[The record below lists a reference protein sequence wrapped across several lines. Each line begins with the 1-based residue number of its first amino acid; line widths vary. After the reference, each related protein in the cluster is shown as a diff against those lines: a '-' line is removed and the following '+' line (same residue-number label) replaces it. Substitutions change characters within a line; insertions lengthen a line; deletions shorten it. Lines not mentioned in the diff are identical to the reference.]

1 MTDLVARTPPRRR
14 RIRLLV
20 TVLLLGVV
28 IIAAAVLP
36 VPSPLQM
43 RIWSQSVGIA
53 APLLFLLGHTLAT
66 VAPVPRTVF
75 TLAAGLLFGSVLGV
89 ALSLLATVLSAVL
102 AFGLVRSV
110 ARRLVLPRLDH
121 RVLDHRVLR
130 AVDARLRRRGWLAVA
145 SLRLIPAVPFS
156 VLNYCSALSSIRFRH
171 YLAGTVGV
179 VPGTVAVVVLGDA
192 LTGTTSPAL
201 LAVSLTGAAVGMI
214 GLIFEARS
222 PAPVPQE
229 LVAS

>member
-1 MTDLVARTPPRRR
+1 LVA
-14 RIRLLV
+14 
-20 TVLLLGVV
+20 VLLLGVL

-36 VPSPLQM
+36 VPSPLHM
-43 RIWSQSVGIA
+43 RAWSQSVGIA
-53 APLLFLLGHTLAT
+53 APVLFLLGHTLAT

-75 TLAAGLLFGSVLGV
+75 TLAAGLLFGSVLGM
-89 ALSLLATVLSAVL
+89 ALSLVATVLSAVL
-102 AFGLVRSV
+102 AFCLVRRF
-110 ARRLVLPRLDH
+110 ARSLVLPHLDQK
-121 RVLDHRVLR
+121 VLR

-156 VLNYCSALSSIRFRH
+156 VLNYCSALSSIRFRQ

-201 LAVSLTGAAVGMI
+201 LAVSLTGAAIGMI

-229 LVAS
+229 EVASS